1 MPTNLGF
8 LLDILDH
15 PDVVEARADTD
26 WIERT
31 WRGRPP
37 HVPEGVGLRDPAP
50 DDPWHAFGTTP
61 SPPRDVAVAGGW
73 AQYRGWGY
81 RLADDELDPV
91 SLAPPGGSLTAPM
104 PASVRTVHVAEGDRV
119 VIGDAMVVL
128 EAMKMQMSVRT
139 PTAGTVAAVRVRE
152 GDVVAAGQVLVD
164 IEEDGA

>member
-1 MPTNLGF
+1 MIRGMPS
-8 LLDILDH
+8 
-15 PDVVEARADTD
+15 
-26 WIERT
+26 
-31 WRGRPP
+31 GRPCRHP
-37 HVPEGVGLRDPAP
+37 S
-50 DDPWHAFGTTP
+50 TSP
-61 SPPRDVAVAGGW
+61 SPAGGRNT
-73 AQYRGWGY
+73 AAGRY

-119 VIGDAMVVL
+119 VVGDAMVVL